1 MQRQLEDCTALA
13 DRLGWEIVA
22 HFDDNDISA
31 YSGKRRKGFE
41 ALLKAMA
48 SSDVDAVICWHT
60 DRLYRHMADLESVIE
75 IADEHGIELRTV
87 QAGTIDLSTSTGRML
102 ARILGATARQ
112 ESEHKAERHRRA
124 NEQKAAAGRWQTA
137 WRPFGYTMDG
147 EPLEPEAS
155 MLRQA
160 AADILTGKS
169 VRQVA
174 REWNAAGITG
184 SRGTKFN
191 SPHVRRLLINPR
203 YAALRVHRGKV
214 VGPGDWPAIID
225 VDTHHGLVAFLT
237 DPARISGTGFERK
250 YQGSG
255 VYICGVCGG
264 LMRHSVASAA
274 SGAAKGYRRYECADH
289 QHVGRSGEP
298 VDHMVT
304 SWVIEYLSRPDARL
318 PLTSGHES
326 SIAELHNQRIGLQAR
341 LDELAGIFADGA
353 INGSQLRRGTA
364 DLRTDLAAVDAE
376 LAELSRISPA
386 AAILSDSA
394 EIAEHWQQLTQ
405 DERAAI
411 ITELVSA
418 LSPDMRGKLIHE
430 LCTVRINPT
439 WRGSKFRPEDVDIR
453 PKAGE

>member
-1 MQRQLEDCTALA
+1 M
-13 DRLGWEIVA
+13 
-22 HFDDNDISA
+22 
-31 YSGKRRKGFE
+31 
-41 ALLKAMA
+41 
-48 SSDVDAVICWHT
+48 
-60 DRLYRHMADLESVIE
+60 IE

-87 QAGTIDLSTSTGRML
+87 QAGTIDLSTSTGRKL
-102 ARILGATARQ
+102 ARILGATARRNR
-112 ESEHKAERHRRA
+112 STKRNGIGVPTNRKRPPV
-124 NEQKAAAGRWQTA
+124 AGRPPGAHSDTPWTA
-137 WRPFGYTMDG
+137 NHSNLKRACCGRPPRTSNG
-147 EPLEPEAS
+147 
-155 MLRQA
+155 Q
-160 AADILTGKS
+160 S

-184 SRGTKFN
+184 SRGTEFN

-214 VGPGDWPAIID
+214 VRPGDSPAIID

-237 DPARISGTGFERK
+237 DPARISGTGFERN

-341 LDELAGIFADGA
+341 WT
-353 INGSQLRRGTA
+353 SSPHLRRRRDQRQSATSGTA

-376 LAELSRISPA
+376 LAELSDQPGGRDPVRQRR
-386 AAILSDSA
+386 DSRT
-394 EIAEHWQQLTQ
+394 WQQLTQ

-439 WRGSKFRPEDVDIR
+439 WRGGKAVRGCGHQAESRRIILVGLVRRRPRTNPVLAESFSERTFFCHARRIV
-453 PKAGE
+453 